1 MTAPLI
7 GLTTRNL
14 SHPTYSWPMVASPKS
29 YTEALFRA
37 GAIPVLVP
45 LNTPPDLLPGLLAHL
60 DGIVFTGGGD
70 IQTERFNG
78 RPHDKVYGVD
88 LERDAIE
95 LALVEQVI
103 ALEMP
108 FLGICRGFQVVNI
121 ALGGTLYTHLS
132 DQLTGALDHSHNPN
146 LPTDHPAHTI
156 ELKPGSRLT
165 EIYGAQTVTVNT
177 LHHQGAETI
186 APRLETIGTAP
197 DGLAE
202 AVVLPEHPFGIAVQ
216 WHPEWMPEDA
226 TQQKLFASF
235 RQATADYAAR
245 KETR

>member
-14 SHPTYSWPMVASPKS
+14 PHPTYDWPMVASPKS
-29 YTEALFRA
+29 YTEALIRA
-37 GAIPVLVP
+37 GALPVLIP
-45 LNTPPDLLPGLLAHL
+45 LNTPPDLLPDLLARL
-60 DGIVFTGGGD
+60 DGIIFTGGGD

-78 RPHDKVYGVD
+78 RPHQKVYGVD

-103 ALEMP
+103 ALGMP
-108 FLGICRGFQVVNI
+108 FLGICRGFQVVNV
-121 ALGGTLYTHLS
+121 ALGGTLYTHIS
-132 DQLTGALDHSHNPN
+132 DQLNGALDHSHNPA
-146 LPTDHPAHTI
+146 LPTDHPAHTVA
-156 ELKPGSRLT
+156 LKPGSRLA
-165 EIYGAQTVTVNT
+165 EIYGAETVTVNT

-186 APRLETIGTAP
+186 APSLETIGTAP

-226 TQQKLFASF
+226 VQQKLFAAF
-235 RQATADYAAR
+235 HEAAASNAANKGVR
-245 KETR
+245 